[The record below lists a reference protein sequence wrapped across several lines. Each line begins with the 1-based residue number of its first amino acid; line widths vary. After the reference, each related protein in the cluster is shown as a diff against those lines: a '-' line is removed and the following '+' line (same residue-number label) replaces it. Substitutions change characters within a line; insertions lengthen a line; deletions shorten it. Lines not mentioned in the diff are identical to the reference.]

1 MGILQSLIPMTGLPV
16 PWVPHLWSSSPGGEA
31 RGGQQALHSVLLK
44 ALFHPSLLLLHVTSG
59 GDDGPG
65 KGQGPGGSGKG
76 QCCSAIDALTCSS
89 GQLSSC
95 FSGCKDQKA
104 KCFLRGRKREKKLFP
119 SAEPKAALLIQKF
132 LFSVTEQ
139 SGKGRN
145 PGLCLPNGKENYS
158 KRFLHNMYR
167 ARCKTAPQI
176 QNTQQYLKTNR
187 NRDGPMTPPNRS
199 WEGMS
204 RLKFRAI
211 FWVGTTLAR
220 WGEGV
225 HTDDFHG

>member
-1 MGILQSLIPMTGLPV
+1 M
-16 PWVPHLWSSSPGGEA
+16 
-31 RGGQQALHSVLLK
+31 LLK
-44 ALFHPSLLLLHVTSG
+44 AVSPVTAAASCHLREG
-59 GDDGPG
+59 R
-65 KGQGPGGSGKG
+65 QAWQGSGTRRIRKR

-95 FSGCKDQKA
+95 FSGCKGQKA
-104 KCFLRGRKREKKLFP
+104 KCFLRGRKKEKKLFP
-119 SAEPKAALLIQKF
+119 SAEPKAALLTQKF
-132 LFSVTEQ
+132 LVSVTER

-145 PGLCLPNGKENYS
+145 PRLCLPNGKENYS

-167 ARCKTAPQI
+167 ARCKAAPQI
-176 QNTQQYLKTNR
+176 QNTQYLKTNR

-199 WEGMS
+199 QEGMS

-211 FWVGTTLAR
+211 FWVGTTQVR

-225 HTDDFHG
+225 HTDDFRG